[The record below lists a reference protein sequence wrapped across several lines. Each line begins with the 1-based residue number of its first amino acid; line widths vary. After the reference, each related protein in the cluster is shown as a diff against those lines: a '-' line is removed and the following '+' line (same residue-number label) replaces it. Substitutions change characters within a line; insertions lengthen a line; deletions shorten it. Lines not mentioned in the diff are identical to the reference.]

1 MRVSSST
8 RKSNRIFIEQ
18 QIAQYKAQINSFD
31 QKIALT
37 KATIAKYQADQA
49 RYKERV
55 DIEST
60 IEDMRSTLAQHGTG
74 SQLNRLESSDSRID
88 TARNMEF
95 DQNSVTENEHALAS
109 LQADREAAVQLF
121 LTTASQDLA
130 TAQTNLGQAQAQ
142 LDGATRHK
150 DLVRITAD
158 QDCYVLSVAKLS
170 VGSVLKEGDTLM
182 TLTPVSAPIVAEVK
196 MSPRDVGFV
205 RKGDPVTLK
214 IDAYNY
220 QEYGTA
226 EGTVLWISENG
237 FSPEQTVGALPTAG
251 PGECSRRSSRRFRAH
266 CSRPTTKRGYRSTN
280 LSSSMCRPR

>member
-1 MRVSSST
+1 ML
-8 RKSNRIFIEQ
+8 E
-18 QIAQYKAQINSFD
+18 
-31 QKIALT
+31 
-37 KATIAKYQADQA
+37 
-49 RYKERV
+49 
-55 DIEST
+55 
-60 IEDMRSTLAQHGTG
+60 HGTG
-74 SQLNRLESSDSRID
+74 SQLNRLESSDARID

-158 QDCYVLSVAKLS
+158 QDSYVLSVAKLS

-182 TLTPVSAPIVAEVK
+182 TLTPVSVPIVAEVK
-196 MSPRDVGFV
+196 LSPRDVGFV
-205 RKGDPVTLK
+205 RKGDCVTLK

-226 EGTVLWISENG
+226 EGTVLWISEAG
-237 FSPEQTVGALPTAG
+237 FSPEQTVGALPTTDQGVADWAK
-251 PGECSRRSSRRFRAH
+251 RRYRAH
-266 CSRPTTKRGYRSTN
+266 CSRPITKRGYRSTS
-280 LSSSMCRPR
+280 LSSSTCRPR